1 MYAGRRAAL
10 SIALLLCLLAASRI
24 TAPAECAGNTSEL
37 TIDGAVTRGE
47 RFAWPLP
54 GGLAFALRPL
64 LQDPLLEGWV
74 IWIGDPARPEE
85 NYAVVATPPF
95 RGPNPTLIQGWHF
108 RNADNTG
115 PNAPGPKNVNAPQHT
130 RRFRFVLDKAQFDT
144 ARETLDVLLWPGN
157 HSPAEVGAAR
167 DAFRAIEKA
176 DGTLQITDLELG
188 NLVPGETAWIERVS
202 FMLRLC
208 RSPSGA
214 G

>member
-37 TIDGAVTRGE
+37 TIDGAVARGE
-47 RFAWPLP
+47 RFARPLP
-54 GGLAFALRPL
+54 GGLAFELRPL
-64 LQDPLLEGWV
+64 LGGWV

-85 NYAVVATPPF
+85 NYAAVATPPF

-115 PNAPGPKNVNAPQHT
+115 PNAPGPKNVNAPQHS
-130 RRFRFVLDKAQFDT
+130 RGFRFVLDKARFDT
-144 ARETLDVLLWPGN
+144 AMETLAVVLWPGERG
-157 HSPAEVGAAR
+157 PAEVDAAR
-167 DAFRAIEKA
+167 DAYRAIEKA

-188 NLVPGETAWIERVS
+188 NLVAGERAWIERAR
-202 FMLRLC
+202 FTLRLC
-208 RSPSGA
+208 RSPFGA